1 MKIKYMGGQV
11 YKMNV
16 KVENIEKNVVQLEI
30 EVDAARFEE
39 GMKKSFLKNAKK
51 FNVPGFRKGKAP
63 RSIVERYYGEQVL
76 YEDAINFIC
85 PEAYDEA
92 IEKNDIHPVDRPEI
106 DIKQIGSGQN
116 FIFTAKVTVKPEVIL
131 GDYKGVEAEKVEAN
145 ITDEDVE
152 KELQRIAERNS
163 RLITVEDRAIQ
174 KDDIAVIDFNGFIDG
189 KEFEGG
195 KGTDFNLTIGSG
207 QFIPGFEDQLIGAKT
222 GDEVDVNVVFP
233 EDYHVADLAGKPALF
248 KVKVKEIKVKELPVL
263 DDEFAKDVSEFD
275 TLEAYKEDIK
285 NKLRESAEHRAKH
298 ETEDN
303 VINKVVDNASVDI
316 PQVMIDKHINSL
328 VYDFDMRLRYQ
339 GLDLDRYLN
348 IMGMDMDTFR
358 GQFAKRAETEVKTQL
373 VLEKISKVENISALE
388 DEVDEEIRKMAEN
401 YKQNVEDFKKH
412 LSEDDI
418 EYIKGNIVFRKTIDM
433 LVENAK
439 LTVKEKIDEEK
450 DK

>member
-1 MKIKYMGGQV
+1 
-11 YKMNV
+11 MNV

-30 EVDAARFEE
+30 EVDAAKFEE

-51 FNVPGFRKGKAP
+51 FSVPGFRKGKAP
-63 RSIVERYYGEQVL
+63 RNIVERYYGEQVL

-85 PEAYDEA
+85 PEAYNEA

-131 GDYKGVEAEKVEAN
+131 GEYKGVEAEKVVAN

-152 KELQRIAERNS
+152 KELKRIAERNS
-163 RLITVEDRAIQ
+163 RLITVEDRGIQ
-174 KDDIAVIDFNGFIDG
+174 KDDIAVIDFNGYVDG

-195 KGTDFNLTIGSG
+195 KGTDYHLTIGSG
-207 QFIPGFEDQLIGAKT
+207 QFIPGFEDQLVGAKT

-233 EDYHVADLAGKPALF
+233 EDYHVAELAGKPALF

-275 TLEAYKEDIK
+275 TLEAYKEDLK
-285 NKLRESAEHRAKH
+285 NKLRENAEHRAKH

-303 VINKVVDNASVDI
+303 VINKVVENASVDI
-316 PQVMIDKHINSL
+316 PKVMIDKQIDRM

-339 GLDLDRYLN
+339 GLDLNRYLDL
-348 IMGMDMDTFR
+348 MGMDMDTFR
-358 GQFAKRAETEVKTQL
+358 GQFAKRAEKEVKTQL
-373 VLEKISKVENISALE
+373 VLEEISKVENISASE
-388 DEVDEEIRKMAEN
+388 DEVNEEIRKMAET
-401 YKQNVEDFKKH
+401 YKQNEEDFKKH
-412 LSEDDI
+412 LSDDDI
-418 EYIKGNIVFRKTIDM
+418 EYIKGNIIAKKTIDM
-433 LVENAK
+433 LLENAK
-439 LTVKEKIDEEK
+439 LTVKEANEQEK